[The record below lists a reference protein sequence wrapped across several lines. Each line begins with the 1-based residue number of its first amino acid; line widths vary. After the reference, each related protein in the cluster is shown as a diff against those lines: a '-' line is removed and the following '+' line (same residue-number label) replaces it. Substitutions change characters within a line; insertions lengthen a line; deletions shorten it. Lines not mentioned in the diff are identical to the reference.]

1 MNGFNNPSPF
11 FVTLVCGFGLGLID
25 LRSAWSA
32 ECAAPGPNCVMSGP
46 HCYGPDRP
54 QQAQQQSTPM
64 ATQQAVQQAA
74 PGMYQQP
81 PATGDFEGES
91 SGMGIR
97 GPGLTLPSIHFEGA
111 SLRLPRLFKTR
122 SGARM
127 RTDPQYAPYVP
138 GPAAQFGMLQHIAQP
153 VVATQQATA
162 VPVQQPAPEAK
173 QQAAPESCVP
183 SEVPVED
190 SCIPPMPCSKS
201 ERALLEALSRKDAEI
216 RELKGQFNHMEQM
229 IGQLVEQKEL
239 DANRRVPPSP
249 AQEPIVGASF
259 LKTQSDETATRAATP
274 GRVPATE
281 EKPDPVKQKSSVGKP
296 LSSFKK
302 LFRRSK

>member
-1 MNGFNNPSPF
+1 MNGFNCPSPF
-11 FVTLVCGFGLGLID
+11 LVTLVCGIGIGLID
-25 LRSAWSA
+25 HSNVQSA
-32 ECAAPGPNCVMSGP
+32 ECAAPGPNCVTSKP
-46 HCYGPDRP
+46 NCLCPDRP
-54 QQAQQQSTPM
+54 LQGQQQSTPEVP
-64 ATQQAVQQAA
+64 QQSIPQPV

-91 SGMGIR
+91 SGLGIR

-127 RTDPQYAPYVP
+127 RTDPQYAPYVQ

-153 VVATQQATA
+153 VIATQQATA
-162 VPVQQPAPEAK
+162 VPFQQPTPEAK
-173 QQAAPESCVP
+173 QQSAPESCVP
-183 SEVPVED
+183 ADD

-201 ERALLEALSRKDAEI
+201 ERVLLEALSRKDAEI

-239 DANRRVPPSP
+239 EAARRVPPST
-249 AQEPIVGASF
+249 AKEPVVGARF
-259 LKTQSDETATRAATP
+259 LKPQIDETADNNGAPERTP
-274 GRVPATE
+274 MTE
-281 EKPDPVKQKSSVGKP
+281 EKQDPLKQKSTAGKP

-302 LFRRSK
+302 LFRRTKP